1 MTDAP
6 FKKMTVLQQKF
17 ADAYADHGNGTRA
30 AKEAGYSE
38 RSAHAQACR
47 LLKDADVRAYID
59 AVRTERWQ
67 RAAMGP
73 DEWRALVSQQARNPL
88 KDLVHCT
95 PDGDPYIDLANAPAE
110 ALQHV
115 KKVTIEDFIDKRE
128 LDNEGNPIGREVR
141 RVTLEMES
149 PSKGREMIGRSLGVL
164 QPERETVVVDF
175 ANLMMAASK
184 RVEEGKKDD
193 E

>member
-6 FKKMTVLQQKF
+6 FAKLNIRQQKF
-17 ADAYADHGNGTRA
+17 AEAYADHGNATKA
-30 AKEAGYSE
+30 AKDAGYSE
-38 RSAHAQACR
+38 RTAHAQGCD
-47 LLKDADVRAYID
+47 LLKHPDVRAYID

-128 LDNEGNPIGREVR
+128 LDNEGKPIGREVR

>member
-6 FKKMTVLQQKF
+6 LSKLNVRQQKF
-17 ADAYADHGNGTRA
+17 AEAYADHGNATRA

-38 RSAHAQACR
+38 RSAHAQGCD
-47 LLKDADVRAYID
+47 LLKHPDVRAYID
-59 AVRTERWQ
+59 AVRTERWR

-95 PDGDPYIDLANAPAE
+95 QDGDPYIDLANAPPE

-128 LDNEGNPIGREVR
+128 LDEEGKPIGREVR

-164 QPERETVVVDF
+164 QPERETLVVDF
-175 ANLMMAASK
+175 TSMMMAAFK
-184 RVEEGKKDD
+184 RVEEGKK
-193 E
+193 ENE